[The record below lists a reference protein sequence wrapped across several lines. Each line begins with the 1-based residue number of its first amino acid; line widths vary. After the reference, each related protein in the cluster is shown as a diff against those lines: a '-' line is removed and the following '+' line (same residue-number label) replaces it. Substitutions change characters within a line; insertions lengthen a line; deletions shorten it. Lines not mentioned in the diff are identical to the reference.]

1 MVYAPK
7 KTKYRKRQKGKPSH
21 KLSPATRGIEV
32 SFGSYGLKALEARWI
47 TDRQIEAARKA
58 ISRYTSRGGKVWIR
72 IFPDKPITNQSPEV
86 PMGAGKGEVE
96 YYVVDMRAGRIMF
109 EIDGISK
116 PVAQEAFRRAADKL
130 PVKTR
135 FVEAQ
140 Q

>member
-21 KLSPATRGIEV
+21 KLAPANRGTEV
-32 SFGSYGLKALEARWI
+32 NFGTYGLKSLEACWI

-86 PMGAGKGEVE
+86 PMGAGKGELE
-96 YYVVDMRAGRIMF
+96 YYVADMRAGKIMF
-109 EIDGISK
+109 EIPSSNM
-116 PVAQEAFRRAADKL
+116 A
-130 PVKTR
+130 
-135 FVEAQ
+135 
-140 Q
+140 